1 MRRGLLPQLLFLG
14 ALLATA
20 MAALAFSDIN
30 IGVGDL
36 RFQRGGTGPAGM
48 RLGLDLE
55 GGVSLVYQA
64 VQPPS
69 IIRVTFE
76 EPPPEAEAVEAE
88 ATEAQDG
95 ETAGETAQAEASAQ
109 APADQ
114 ATPEAPQVDA
124 ARVEE
129 VVTGAL
135 EKLGRV
141 AESIEAQG
149 GRSFTIRVSCLK
161 AAARAGEESGLLAPE
176 SGAVEQALLEQ
187 IGPIASFSST
197 PACEPPTAE
206 QMEGVAS
213 KIERRVNEFGVA
225 EPSIQV
231 LGSERLLVQLPG
243 IGDTRIR
250 SAFDPPVSIE
260 AVRGALAPLGRGDAF
275 IEREDSQTFSIRTPS
290 LKSARRDAE
299 GVVLE
304 PPEEEL
310 IRTALEEVGALTS
323 FAVVGGI
330 AEAKRLI
337 GQTALLEFK
346 QRECRNIDCTDF
358 LDVDQD
364 LTGDDL
370 SQAYPDINPTT
381 GSPIVSLEFNSRGAD
396 LFGALTARISEP
408 NEFGVLDQMPIFLDS
423 TVLVSPV
430 ARQAILGGRA
440 FIEGPDF
447 TPERVRT
454 IAIQLESGRLPVPI
468 TVIEERDVDATL
480 GADALRKSLIA
491 GYIGLGMVFLF
502 MLLYYRV
509 AGFMAGGALLAY
521 TVLVLAVFKLFP
533 VTLTLAGVAG
543 FILSI
548 GMAVDANVLI
558 FERMKEE
565 LRSGRGLM
573 GAIEIGFDRAWP
585 SIRDSNVSTFI
596 TCIILW
602 WFGTRL
608 GASLVV
614 GFAVTLFIGVAVSM
628 FSAIFI
634 SRTLMRLIARTPMAR
649 ATGLFTPVADDNQ
662 PPAPRRA

>member
-1 MRRGLLPQLLFLG
+1 MGMRRGMLPRLVFVGFLLIVSV
-14 ALLATA
+14 
-20 MAALAFSDIN
+20 AALSFSNIN

-36 RFQRGGTGPAGM
+36 RIQRGGTGPLGM
-48 RLGLDLE
+48 QLGLDLE

-64 VQPPS
+64 IQPPS

-76 EPPPEAEAVEAE
+76 EQTSAATATSDNSTTPSET
-88 ATEAQDG
+88 ATEEPQPKI
-95 ETAGETAQAEASAQ
+95 TT
-109 APADQ
+109 DQ
-114 ATPEAPQVDA
+114 VK
-124 ARVEE
+124 E
-129 VVTGAL
+129 VVDGV
-135 EKLGRV
+135 LGLPGQTV
-141 AESIEAQG
+141 EDITIQG

-161 AAARAGEESGLLAPE
+161 AAARAGEDSGLNA
-176 SGAVEQALLEQ
+176 STAGAIEQALLEK
-187 IGPIASFSST
+187 IGPISSFSST
-197 PACEPPTAE
+197 PACEPPTEE

-213 KIERRVNEFGVA
+213 KIERRVNEFGVT

-231 LGSERLLVQLPG
+231 LGNERLLVQLPG
-243 IGDTRIR
+243 IGDTKIR
-250 SAFDPPVSIE
+250 VAYTTPVTE
-260 AVRGALAPLGRGDAF
+260 EVVRGALEPLGRGDTF
-275 IEREDSQTFSIRTPS
+275 IEEETFSVFSIRTPS
-290 LKSARRDAE
+290 LQPARRDAE
-299 GVVLE
+299 GTVVE
-304 PPEEEL
+304 PPEEES
-310 IRTALEEVGALTS
+310 IRTALDEIGTLSS
-323 FAVVGGI
+323 FTVTGGI

-346 QRECRNIDCTDF
+346 HRECLNEICSEF
-358 LDVDQD
+358 LDIDQD

-370 SQAYPDINPTT
+370 SEAYPDVNQTT
-381 GSPIVSLEFNSRGAD
+381 NLPIVSLVFNSRGAD
-396 LFGALTARISEP
+396 LFGALTSRISER
-408 NEFGVLDQMPIFLDS
+408 NEFGFLDQMPIYLDNE
-423 TVLVSPV
+423 VLVSPV
-430 ARQAILGGRA
+430 AREAILGGRA

-480 GADALRKSLIA
+480 GADALKKSLIG
-491 GYIGLGMVFLF
+491 GYIGLGLVFLF
-502 MLLYYRV
+502 MLFYYKA
-509 AGFMAGGALLAY
+509 AGLMAGGALLAY
-521 TVLVLAVFKLFP
+521 TILVLAVFKLFP

-565 LRSGRGLM
+565 LRFGRGLLA
-573 GAIEIGFDRAWP
+573 AIETGFDRAWP

-614 GFAVTLFIGVAVSM
+614 GFSVTLFIGVAISM

-634 SRTLMRLIARTPMAR
+634 SRTMMRLIARTPLAR
-649 ATGLFTPVADDNQ
+649 MTSLFTPVTGNLE
-662 PPAPRRA
+662 PPAPRRG

>member
-1 MRRGLLPQLLFLG
+1 MRRGLLPRLIFLG
-14 ALLATA
+14 ILLSAAL
-20 MAALAFSDIN
+20 AALAFSDIN
-30 IGVGDL
+30 IGVGNL
-36 RFQRGGTGPAGM
+36 RFQRGGAGPLGM

-69 IIRVTFE
+69 ILRVTFE
-76 EPPPEAEAVEAE
+76 EP
-88 ATEAQDG
+88 
-95 ETAGETAQAEASAQ
+95 
-109 APADQ
+109 
-114 ATPEAPQVDA
+114 TPEADAREGDATTGEPTQGESPEGAPAAQETPAALDVDA
-124 ARVEE
+124 PRVLE
-129 VVTGAL
+129 VVAGAL
-135 EKLGRV
+135 EGLGRAV
-141 AESIEAQG
+141 ESVEAQG
-149 GRSFTIRVSCLK
+149 GHSFTIRVSCLK
-161 AAARAGEESGLLAPE
+161 AAARAGEESGIQAPE

-187 IGPIASFSST
+187 IGPISSFSST

-213 KIERRVNEFGVA
+213 KIERRVNEFGVT

-231 LGSERLLVQLPG
+231 LGRERLLVQLPG
-243 IGDTRIR
+243 IGDTRVRVIF
-250 SAFDPPVSIE
+250 STPVTTEVI
-260 AVRGALAPLGRGDAF
+260 RGALRTLGRGDAF
-275 IEREDSQTFSIRTPS
+275 IEQEETGTFSIRTPF
-290 LKSARRDAE
+290 
-299 GVVLE
+299 LE
-304 PPEEEL
+304 PALRDPEGAVVEPAEED
-310 IRTALEEVGALTS
+310 RVRAALEEVGVLSS
-323 FAVVGGI
+323 FTVTGGI

-346 QRECRNIDCTDF
+346 QRECRNETCTDF
-358 LDVDQD
+358 LDIDQD

-370 SQAYPDINPTT
+370 SEAYPDINSTT
-381 GSPIVSLEFNSRGAD
+381 GLPIVSLVFNSHGAD
-396 LFGALTARISEP
+396 LFGALTARISAP
-408 NEFGVLDQMPIFLDS
+408 NEFGFLDQMPIFLDGE
-423 TVLVSPV
+423 VLVSPV

-447 TPERVRT
+447 TSERVRT
-454 IAIQLESGRLPVPI
+454 ISIQLESGRLPVPI

-491 GYIGLGMVFLF
+491 GYIGLGMVLLF

-509 AGFMAGGALLAY
+509 AGLLAGGALLAY
-521 TVLVLAVFKLFP
+521 AVLVLAVFKLFP

-565 LRSGRGLM
+565 LRSGRGLL
-573 GAIEIGFDRAWP
+573 GAIETGFDRAWP

-614 GFAVTLFIGVAVSM
+614 GFSVTLFIGVAVSM

-634 SRTLMRLIARTPMAR
+634 SRTLLRLAARTPLVR
-649 ATGLFTPVADDNQ
+649 YTGLFTPVAGDSQ
-662 PPAPRRA
+662 PPASRRA